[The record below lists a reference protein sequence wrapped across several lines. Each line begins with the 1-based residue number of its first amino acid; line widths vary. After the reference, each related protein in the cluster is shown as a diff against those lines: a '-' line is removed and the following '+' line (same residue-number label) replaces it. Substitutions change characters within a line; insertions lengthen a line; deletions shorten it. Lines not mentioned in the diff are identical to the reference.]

1 MINIKKRIV
10 FFMSLMM
17 MATLVFNSNVQAEEL
32 EDLGIDFEYEEVIS
46 GYGADP
52 HFHFEKEFIIYVNGV
67 EDTYNID
74 LNPNY
79 RYIFQ
84 WEEPSLARAV
94 CYNCGNSS
102 MTSVI
107 TSLVQWG
114 IDDKLCPVAGGA
126 GRNNDLFETW
136 RQFAKEKCS
145 SCGYVSS
152 EFPNGDSYRAV
163 CTDGWNP
170 YPGYWVPEA
179 QKTMSKGYDA
189 HEVLSWWQNKI
200 LR

>member
-1 MINIKKRIV
+1 MSMKKILATV
-10 FFMSLMM
+10 LAFALCVS
-17 MATLVFNSNVQAEEL
+17 MAPSQHVHAEEMIDP
-32 EDLGIDFEYEEVIS
+32 ETGFRYEEIVSGYDAAPDFEW
-46 GYGADP
+46 
-52 HFHFEKEFIIYVNGV
+52 EKEIIIYVNGV

-94 CYNCGNSS
+94 CYNCGKSS